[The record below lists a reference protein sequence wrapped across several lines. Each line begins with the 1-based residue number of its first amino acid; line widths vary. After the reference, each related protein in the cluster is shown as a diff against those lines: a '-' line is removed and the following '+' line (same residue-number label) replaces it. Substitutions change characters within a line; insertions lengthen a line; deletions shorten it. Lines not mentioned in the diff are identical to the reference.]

1 MANITTGVL
10 ITTNNIITDIELD
23 MTEHTNNISELLN
36 DKLTFVGQILREP
49 SKCNAVIINGK
60 NSQLKDLDKNT
71 CFIPPFDE
79 DVYGSIFIICMD
91 ENSEPQSFTKEDLEE
106 YIENYETLYKKNY
119 YD

>member
-1 MANITTGVL
+1 MTNMKNGVL

-23 MTEHTNNISELLN
+23 MTEHTNNISELLD

-49 SKCNAVIINGK
+49 NKCNAVIINGK
-60 NSQLKDLDKNT
+60 NSKLKNLDKNT
-71 CFIPPFDE
+71 YCIPPFDE

-91 ENSEPQSFTKEDLEE
+91 ENSEPHSFTKEDLKE
-106 YIENYETLYKKNY
+106 YIENYETLYKKIY

>member
-1 MANITTGVL
+1 MTNIKTGVL
-10 ITTNNIITDIELD
+10 ITPDNTISNIELD

-36 DKLTFVGQILREP
+36 DKLTFIAQILREP
-49 SKCNAVIINGK
+49 TKCNAVIINGK
-60 NSQLKDLDKNT
+60 NSKLKNLDKNKYY
-71 CFIPPFDE
+71 IPPFDE

>member
-1 MANITTGVL
+1 MTNIKTCIL
-10 ITTNNIITDIELD
+10 ITPDNTISNIELD

-49 SKCNAVIINGK
+49 NKCNAVIINGK
-60 NSQLKDLDKNT
+60 NSKLKNLDKNKYY
-71 CFIPPFDE
+71 IPPFDE
-79 DVYGSIFIICMD
+79 DVYGSMFIICMD
-91 ENSEPQSFTKEDLEE
+91 ENSEPQDFTKNDLEE